1 MIMKRYGVKPHG
13 LKRFGIQHPH
23 QLNRVSGYR
32 GGERL

>member
-1 MIMKRYGVKPHG
+1 MKRYSVPSHG
-13 LKRFGIQHPH
+13 MRRFGVSHPH

>member
-1 MIMKRYGVKPHG
+1 MKRYSVGPHG
-13 LKRFGIQHPH
+13 NRRFGVAHPH